1 MVEYRLVLLPEQDV
15 GLFGFYNSP
24 GGDMASWVITGQ
36 TGGFRSKSERVIHQ
50 MCHQPQGQMPISG
63 A

>member
-15 GLFGFYNSP
+15 GLLGFYNSL

-36 TGGFRSKSERVIHQ
+36 TGGFSKQIREGDPPDVPST
-50 MCHQPQGQMPISG
+50 PG
-63 A
+63 ADAYIK